1 MANLISFELRLRMD
15 ATITIKDGTGES
27 TDWLKQG
34 LETATIFDAMPTEAE
49 LIAAF
54 GPMEKACSDILEVV
68 IVKSS
73 ERLREVRRGR

>member
-1 MANLISFELRLRMD
+1 MANLTSFELRLRMD
-15 ATITIKDGTGES
+15 ATITVTDPTGEAK
-27 TDWLKQG
+27 DWLKQG
-34 LETATIFDAMPTEAE
+34 LETASVFDGMPTEAE

-73 ERLREVRRGR
+73 ERLRENRRHG